1 VSARTTAA
9 LCFAATVVVALA
21 GCGGDDESE
30 QPRRTVV
37 VKAWDVSPEKPR
49 LRAPARTRAGLVDI
63 RLDNDGDT
71 LHDAQLFRIE
81 GDRSI
86 DDLTGEWLEALD
98 SDPKP
103 KWARPEGGVAPV
115 KPGDS
120 ATVTQVLKPGRYLI
134 VDTQER
140 EGVWPTTNGAKG
152 GFATL
157 EVAGRPKGEL
167 PETSASITAHDDGF
181 EADGV
186 GAGEQE
192 VTFTNA
198 GEQLHHVVAL
208 PLPGNAPFSEA
219 AEAVRE
225 EQQFGTDSLG
235 WIPVNGVDR
244 SRSTT
249 VLESGGSQV
258 AELDLKPG
266 RYALVCV
273 VSDRK
278 GGESHFAKGL
288 ATELNVE

>member
-1 VSARTTAA
+1 MSRWMAA
-9 LCFAATVVVALA
+9 LAAVAVAVAVA
-21 GCGGDDESE
+21 GCGEEDSE
-30 QPRRTVV
+30 QPRRTIV
-37 VKAWDVSPEKPR
+37 VKAWDLSPEKPR
-49 LRAPARTRAGLVDI
+49 MKAPAKARAGLVDI
-63 RLDNDGDT
+63 RLENDGDT
-71 LHDAQLFRIE
+71 PHDAQLFRIE

-115 KPGDS
+115 EPGDD

-152 GFATL
+152 GFAELVVTGH
-157 EVAGRPKGEL
+157 AAGEL
-167 PETSASITAHDDGF
+167 PDTSASITAHDDGF
-181 EADGV
+181 EADGI

-192 VTFTNA
+192 LTFTNA
-198 GEQLHHVVAL
+198 GEQLHHVLAL
-208 PLPGNAPFSEA
+208 SVPDDVPFEKA
-219 AEAVRE
+219 TQDLIE
-225 EQQFGTDSLG
+225 EQSSGTDSLG
-235 WIPVNGVDR
+235 WIPVNGYDR
-244 SRSTT
+244 SRVTT

-258 AELDLKPG
+258 TELDLKPG

-278 GGESHFAKGL
+278 GGEPHFMQGT